1 MILPDEKIKE
11 LELLITQL
19 RQEQENLK
27 RGLQELLLA
36 VMASSPDQPI
46 SKEQKRS
53 LDNLLGEASEL
64 SELFDDDNFW
74 LRLDNLCRNRL

>member
-11 LELLITQL
+11 LELQITQL

-74 LRLDNLCRNRL
+74 LRLDILCRNRL

>member
-11 LELLITQL
+11 LELQITQL

-36 VMASSPDQPI
+36 VMSSSPDQPI

>member
-1 MILPDEKIKE
+1 MILPHEKIKE
-11 LELLITQL
+11 LELQITQL

>member
-11 LELLITQL
+11 LELQITQL